1 MILLVTPG
9 TNIFDALAQSAV
21 QLQSGLIVVGE
32 SEVMTPEHQ
41 AHLLGEAWDR
51 TPRDAEVA
59 TRFLVLR
66 KNGSV
71 QRFSL
76 GAHLPDLSAED
87 ITRIHRLWLEAV
99 REVGPEIHHRDVVTA
114 ALTSLE
120 EQLHSDR
127 KDHAADLL
135 RKQME
140 SPTS

>member
-1 MILLVTPG
+1 
-9 TNIFDALAQSAV
+9 
-21 QLQSGLIVVGE
+21 
-32 SEVMTPEHQ
+32 MTPEEQ
-41 AHLLGEAWDR
+41 AHRLGEAWDR
-51 TPRDAEVA
+51 TPRDAELA

-76 GAHLPDLSAED
+76 GAHLPDLSPKD

-114 ALTSLE
+114 ALSSLE
-120 EQLHSDR
+120 EQLHGAQ

-135 RKQME
+135 RRQIGT
-140 SPTS
+140 PAA